1 MKNGEQMLRFISITP
16 GKDVLSYISKA
27 DGQEII
33 FEPEF
38 FFCKRKNFIKRRYMI
53 DFHYLT
59 FQNSYFL
66 IPFV

>member
-1 MKNGEQMLRFISITP
+1 MNEWIKWVKNGEQMLRFISITP

-38 FFCKRKNFIKRRYMI
+38 FFFAKGKI
-53 DFHYLT
+53 L
-59 FQNSYFL
+59 
-66 IPFV
+66 

>member
-1 MKNGEQMLRFISITP
+1 MNESMKEWIEWVKNGEQMHRFISITP

-38 FFCKRKNFIKRRYMI
+38 FFFAKGKI
-53 DFHYLT
+53 L
-59 FQNSYFL
+59 
-66 IPFV
+66 